1 MHIPSLLERVLV
13 KERDALFLVIRADHD
28 EQVADLLSFK
38 LGQSAMQ
45 GVPFGMLEA
54 WELESLLTNLPPC

>member
-13 KERDALFLVIRADHD
+13 KERDALFLVIRADH
-28 EQVADLLSFK
+28 EKQVADLLSFT
-38 LGQSAMQ
+38 LGQAAMQ

-54 WELESLLTNLPPC
+54 WELECLLANLPPS